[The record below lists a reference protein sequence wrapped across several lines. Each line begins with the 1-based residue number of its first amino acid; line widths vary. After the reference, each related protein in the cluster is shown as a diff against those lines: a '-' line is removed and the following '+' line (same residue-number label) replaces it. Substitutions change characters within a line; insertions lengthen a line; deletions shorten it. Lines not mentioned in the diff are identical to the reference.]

1 MVDYKTSLEDAL
13 FMVDKGW
20 QDYFTTWAVNGMEG
34 EFQTLYRTALDHAIQ
49 EVSYKTGI
57 PDSQLK
63 ETYSPAVRGKARLLL
78 LLFLPLREEP
88 LMITNKYNLP
98 PPFYYALQWDDYTK
112 GDSDISVSTLIDS
125 PMIAYLRAKYRDQI
139 QRDVSD
145 YSYILTAKP
154 KM

>member
-63 ETYSPAVRGKARLLL
+63 ETYSPCRAGQGTA
-78 LLFLPLREEP
+78 PP
-88 LMITNKYNLP
+88 TAISP
-98 PPFYYALQWDDYTK
+98 PPGEPF
-112 GDSDISVSTLIDS
+112 
-125 PMIAYLRAKYRDQI
+125 
-139 QRDVSD
+139 
-145 YSYILTAKP
+145 
-154 KM
+154 